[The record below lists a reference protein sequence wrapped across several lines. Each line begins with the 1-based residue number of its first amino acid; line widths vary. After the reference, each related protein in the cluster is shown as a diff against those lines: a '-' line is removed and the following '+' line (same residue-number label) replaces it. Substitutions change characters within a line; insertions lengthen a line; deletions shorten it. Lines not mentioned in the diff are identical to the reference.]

1 MEELLVKIENAGSAA
16 GADESGGG
24 GGGKNTDKTD
34 PPKSFFNKMGG
45 AVQGGMK
52 KAGIQFGV
60 ASLLKQS
67 QVFTS
72 FAGSIF
78 QIVGAMID
86 IMLAPLMPIFIPVLK
101 FLAKMMPGVQKTSK
115 WIADKLLAIG
125 ETITGWWK
133 ENAPSWLQGGD
144 GSQLA
149 QVMGGIF
156 TAFMFTKFTG
166 LWKFGSWFLKLGIGT
181 KVAGEAAEVA
191 AKTAAKTAT
200 KTIGGTIKS
209 QIGRFIR
216 WIGSGFKALLYKI
229 PGVEKLVT
237 KVTDTFIILK
247 GFRERLLAK
256 LASMATTAKAFFK
269 NLPSTIGKNI
279 WKGVKAVGGFFKN
292 LVTNI
297 FNSPLMKT
305 VGTWIKNVVKN
316 LAAHFFT
323 GTREAL
329 AKATSKLWGLLKGPI
344 GIVKGLFSKVWGFL
358 KGPLKSLFSFIK
370 GPIGIIKGLF
380 AKVWGFLKGPIS
392 TMGDFA
398 QKWIG
403 KAGKFAD
410 NALTFVKG
418 LPQMLMEK
426 AGKVLEAVLQKPF
439 EIIKKIADL
448 PIFKG
453 IKGMVKGLTGI
464 FKSGGAVGK
473 IIGAAKGTVGKSVAK
488 IGGKAGLQA
497 AGMSIPIF
505 GSAIGLA
512 AGIYETQRM
521 GRKYG
526 WNAKT
531 IGAGLAYTAVQTG
544 AGFAGTGV
552 GIAAA
557 IAGEVALHQ
566 FENRVLKVELAG
578 PDEQT
583 KVSMQTA
590 EGKAQNLQLTQIAS
604 DFG

>member
-1 MEELLVKIENAGSAA
+1 MEQLLVKIENAGSAA
-16 GADESGGG
+16 GAGAGGGSGG
-24 GGGKNTDKTD
+24 KTK
-34 PPKSFFNKMGG
+34 PPEQPKSFFNKMKDATSGG
-45 AVQGGMK
+45 LK
-52 KAGIQFGV
+52 SAGIQFGV

-67 QVFTS
+67 QLFTS

-78 QIVGAMID
+78 QIVGGMID
-86 IMLAPLMPIFIPVLK
+86 LMLAPLMPIFIPVLK
-101 FLAKMMPGVQKTSK
+101 FLAKMMPGVRKTSQ
-115 WIADKLLAIG
+115 WIADKLMWFGGI
-125 ETITGWWK
+125 IVGWWK
-133 ENAPSWLQGGD
+133 DNAPGWLQGGD
-144 GSQLA
+144 GTQIA
-149 QVMGGIF
+149 QVAGGIF
-156 TAFMFTKFTG
+156 TALMFTKFTG
-166 LWKFGSWFLKLGIGT
+166 LWKFGKWFLGM
-181 KVAGEAAEVA
+181 KVGQEVA
-191 AKTAAKTAT
+191 EAGVKGAVKGAAQTAAKTGAT
-200 KTIGGTIKS
+200 TVGGAIKS
-209 QIGRFIR
+209 GIWRFIK
-216 WIGSGFKALLYKI
+216 WIGSGFKAILYRI
-229 PGVEKLVT
+229 PGVEKLVGLVG
-237 KVTDTFIILK
+237 KAGIMLKSFKDTVITTLFVWMDDSLK
-247 GFRERLLAK
+247 
-256 LASMATTAKAFFK
+256 FFK
-269 NLPSTIGKNI
+269 KLPSTIAEKLGN
-279 WKGVKAVGGFFKN
+279 GVRAVGNFFKN

-297 FNSPLMKT
+297 FNNPLMKT

-329 AKATSKLWGLLKGPI
+329 AKATSKLWGLLKGPV
-344 GIVKGLFSKVWGFL
+344 GTVKSLFNSVWRFLKGLLSSGPVKAVTGLFSKVWGFL
-358 KGPLKSLFSFIK
+358 KGPI
-370 GPIGIIKGLF
+370 
-380 AKVWGFLKGPIS
+380 A

-410 NALTFVKG
+410 NALVFVKG

-426 AGKVLEAVLQKPF
+426 AGKVLEAVLKKPF
-439 EIIKKIADL
+439 EIIQKLADL

-453 IKGMVKGLTGI
+453 IKGAVDGLKGI
-464 FKSGGAVGK
+464 FKSTGAVGK
-473 IIGAAKGTVGKSVAK
+473 ILGGAKGAVGKSVAK

-557 IAGEVALHQ
+557 IAGEVALNQ
-566 FENRVLKVELAG
+566 FENRVLKVELVGA
-578 PDEQT
+578 DQQAQL
-583 KVSMQTA
+583 SMRNKNAADQAMEVTR
-590 EGKAQNLQLTQIAS
+590 LAS
-604 DFG
+604 DYQ

>member
-16 GADESGGG
+16 GAGAN
-24 GGGKNTDKTD
+24 GKDGK
-34 PPKSFFNKMGG
+34 PEEQPKSFFNKMKG
-45 AVQGGMK
+45 ATTGALK
-52 KAGIQFGV
+52 SAGIQFTV

-67 QVFTS
+67 QLFTS

-78 QIVGAMID
+78 QIIGGMVD
-86 IMLAPLMPIFIPVLK
+86 LMLAPLMPIFIPVLK
-101 FLAKMMPGVQKTSK
+101 FLAKMMPGVQATSK
-115 WIADKLLAIG
+115 WIADKLLEIG
-125 ETITGWWK
+125 STMVGWWK

-144 GSQLA
+144 GTQIA
-149 QVMGGIF
+149 QVLGGVI
-156 TAFMFTKFTG
+156 TALAFTKFTG
-166 LWKFGSWFLKLGIGT
+166 IWKLGKWFLGL
-181 KVAGEAAEVA
+181 KVGQEAVEAGV
-191 AKTAAKTAT
+191 KTAAKTAVT
-200 KTIGGTIKS
+200 QGGKTIGQHIKS
-209 QIGRFIR
+209 GIWRFIK
-216 WIGSGFKALLYKI
+216 WLGSGFKALLYKI
-229 PGVEKLVT
+229 PGVGSLVELVGKAGIMLKSFKDTVITTLYVWYDDSLKFFKKLPNIIAEKL
-237 KVTDTFIILK
+237 
-247 GFRERLLAK
+247 G
-256 LASMATTAKAFFK
+256 
-269 NLPSTIGKNI
+269 N
-279 WKGVKAVGGFFKN
+279 GVRAVGTFFKN

-297 FNSPLMKT
+297 FNNPLMKT

-329 AKATSKLWGLLKGPI
+329 AKAWKPVHTFLRGPI
-344 GIVKGLFSKVWGFL
+344 GVVTGLFS
-358 KGPLKSLFSFIK
+358 
-370 GPIGIIKGLF
+370 
-380 AKVWGFLKGPIS
+380 KVWGFLKGPIS

-410 NALTFVKG
+410 DALVFIKG

-426 AGKVLEAVLQKPF
+426 AGKVLEAVLKKPF
-439 EIIKKIADL
+439 EIIQKLADL

-453 IKGMVKGLTGI
+453 IKGAVDGLKGM
-464 FKSGGAVGK
+464 FKSSGAVGK
-473 IIGAAKGTVGKSVAK
+473 LLGAAKGSVGKSVAK

-512 AGIYETQRM
+512 AGIYETQRL

-531 IGAGLAYTAVQTG
+531 MGAGLAYTAVQTG

-557 IAGEVALHQ
+557 IAGEVALNQ
-566 FENRVLKVELAG
+566 FENRVLKVEVTG
-578 PDEQT
+578 PDAQT
-583 KVSMQTA
+583 KISAQTQDGKDQAIAQTA
-590 EGKAQNLQLTQIAS
+590 QAS
-604 DFG
+604 DYAYTG